1 MPFVERPNCSS
12 TSAHSTWLQPWP
24 PCSTAC
30 RPPLRRAATAAR
42 RTASTSASGSTPPAR
57 SAISSRGISSSSTKR
72 RARSRSSAWAGVSS
86 PAPGGLD
93 QRHGVLLRHG
103 LERLPCRL
111 APPAAAGQPEQQ
123 ARPGFH
129 HLAHDPGRVRD
140 LRIGAPRPGRGELRR
155 LAQPREV
162 RRLAAAQDER
172 LRASGLAVGIGSRRG
187 RAARRRGPQHGH
199 RRAAARA
206 PAPGSARA
214 TPARR
219 SAHARCR

>member
-57 SAISSRGISSSSTKR
+57 SAISSRGISSSSTNR
-72 RARSRSSAWAGVSS
+72 RARSEAPPGRRSTRPRPGSRSASPSSSAMFEG
-86 PAPGGLD
+86 
-93 QRHGVLLRHG
+93 
-103 LERLPCRL
+103 LPCPL
-111 APPAAAGQPEQQ
+111 APPAAAGEPEQE
-123 ARPGFH
+123 ARLVLH
-129 HLAHDPGRVRD
+129 HLAHDPGRLRD

-187 RAARRRGPQHGH
+187 RAARRSRTAARPSP
-199 RRAAARA
+199 RAGRA
-206 PAPGSARA
+206 PAPVSARA